1 MSTFASLFWVS
12 ALLLDGECKTIET
25 TIMGDSMQG
34 ILFDG
39 QKVTVYTPACGA
51 FERYDHM
58 LFTHEETPNAVV
70 KQLWGLPGDIIEVN
84 RNGSFTINGVKALTP
99 FKRDYRLVGAAR
111 TRFKKLEGKPID
123 GYILLGHSGIEMG
136 STGSLDS
143 GRFGLIPKENIIGF
157 IKREEPY
164 KPQ

>member
-1 MSTFASLFWVS
+1 MSMIASLFWVS
-12 ALLLDGECKTIET
+12 MLLSSEECTTIET
-25 TIMGDSMQG
+25 TITGDSMQG

-70 KQLWGLPGDIIEVN
+70 KQLWGLPGDVIEVN
-84 RNGSFTINGVKALTP
+84 PNGSFTINGVKVLTP
-99 FKRDYRLVGAAR
+99 FKRDYRLVGAAK

-143 GRFGLIPKENIIGF
+143 ARLGPISKENIIGF
-157 IKREEPY
+157 IKRGEPY
-164 KPQ
+164 KVQ